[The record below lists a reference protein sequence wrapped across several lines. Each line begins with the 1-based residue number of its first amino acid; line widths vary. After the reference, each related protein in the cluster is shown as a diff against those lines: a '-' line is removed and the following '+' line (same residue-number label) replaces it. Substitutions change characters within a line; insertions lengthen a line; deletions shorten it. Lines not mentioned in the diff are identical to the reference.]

1 MRLDEIIKGVK
12 LGRGEKEDPDWSHW
26 APQNK

>member
-12 LGRGEKEDPDWSHW
+12 LGRGEKEVPGWSHW